1 MVLIVL
7 IVMIEFF
14 LLGFIYGYGYGR
26 TKGYDAG
33 VESVIEVL
41 KEREDFV
48 RIGTK
53 NHIKEKRNE
62 ANN

>member
-7 IVMIEFF
+7 IVMIGFF

-33 VESVIEVL
+33 LESAIEVL
-41 KEREDFV
+41 KEREEGDDNG
-48 RIGTK
+48 R
-53 NHIKEKRNE
+53 
-62 ANN
+62 